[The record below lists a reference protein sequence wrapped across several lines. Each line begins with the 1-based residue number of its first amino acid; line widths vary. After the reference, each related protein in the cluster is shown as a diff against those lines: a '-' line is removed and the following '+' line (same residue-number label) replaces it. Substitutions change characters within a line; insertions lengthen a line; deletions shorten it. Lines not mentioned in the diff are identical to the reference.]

1 MFPSRYFPDDYFPL
15 RFFPVAGATV
25 SVLEEKAQERTRR
38 LGLTGFS
45 IRESTVINASLGVLL
60 TGIDIGRP
68 RCFAGIKFFSDSDG
82 LIPVTPTAGAIT
94 IEISTFNTHPVIE
107 GFADNTIDAS
117 NPTTVSWA
125 ANTRSVKAS
134 PAGRVGANF
143 YRLVV
148 TCNEN

>member
-1 MFPSRYFPDDYFPL
+1 MFPSRYFTDNYFPA
-15 RFFPVAGATV
+15 RFFPVAGETLV
-25 SVLEEKAQERTRR
+25 LLEEQAEATTLR

-68 RCFAGIKFFSDSDG
+68 RCFAGIKFFSDSAG
-82 LIPVTPTAGAIT
+82 LVPVTPTAGTIT
-94 IEISTFNTHPVIE
+94 IEISTFNTHPELEEFSENI
-107 GFADNTIDAS
+107 IDAP
-117 NPTTVSWA
+117 NPITVSWA
-125 ANTRSVKAS
+125 ANTRSVKAV
-134 PAGRVGANF
+134 PTGLVGANF